1 MTDTNPTVPGVPG
14 AVTPPVSTSR
24 RRVPARPWENPISRH
39 PSMFRPPGPPQAT
52 ARSRAIP

>member
-14 AVTPPVSTSR
+14 AVTPGVDEPTS
-24 RRVPARPWENPISRH
+24 VPARPWENPISRH